1 MSDETRI
8 NLEAALAEMEANFA
22 TTDAIGAKWLPP
34 LGKYVANIISVKDG
48 TFKVGSSNVPYFAVQ
63 AKLMGGDLDGKD
75 FQLGYFKL
83 AGGEDKAAKTARGF
97 LKGFANLIAG
107 RETTSWADASAVII
121 GCVGAVVEVDVY
133 ASENKKNPAK
143 PYTNVRA
150 TALVE

>member
-83 AGGEDKAAKTARGF
+83 AGGE
-97 LKGFANLIAG
+97 
-107 RETTSWADASAVII
+107 TTSWADASAVII